1 MLFCKSSEHKNYFQI
16 IKSIQLIIKA
26 FSLKYCN
33 LKVVMQ
39 NKALS
44 ASTNLSSADQIF
56 QVSDKSVMSCHDTSN
71 KKCTK
76 DKSERNIR
84 NYKFLFSC
92 CSNSL
97 AADTNKVFFNLES
110 FNLHWK
116 KKRDLFFSLFCFSS
130 EIWVP
135 MFRSLQIIY

>member
-1 MLFCKSSEHKNYFQI
+1 MLFSESSEHKNYFQI
-16 IKSIQLIIKA
+16 IKSVQLIIKA

-71 KKCTK
+71 KNAQKTNLK
-76 DKSERNIR
+76 EIFGITNS
-84 NYKFLFSC
+84 YFL
-92 CSNSL
+92 
-97 AADTNKVFFNLES
+97 V
-110 FNLHWK
+110 
-116 KKRDLFFSLFCFSS
+116 
-130 EIWVP
+130 V
-135 MFRSLQIIY
+135 QIL